1 MNSIGTKIMKK
12 SPLIAAS
19 LFASVGLVIAAYAQP
34 ETNPTA
40 PATTQTQPAE
50 AAESGNLKST
60 LDLFRSDLNASKIRT
75 LNEVMRMTADEA
87 AKFWPIYQKYEAE
100 LTAVGDRKIA
110 LIRDFLSLH
119 STNSLTD
126 AKAGEITERWL
137 TLSQDRLD
145 LWKKYSKEISTAV
158 SPVRGAQFLQVE
170 HQISLLVDINIAS
183 EMPLVSQPK

>member
-1 MNSIGTKIMKK
+1 MNK
-12 SPLIAAS
+12 SPLIVAS
-19 LFASVGLVIAAYAQP
+19 LLATVGCVIAASAQP
-34 ETNPTA
+34 ETKTTTA
-40 PATTQTQPAE
+40 PALAPAQPAVD
-50 AAESGNLKST
+50 ADSGNLKST

-75 LNEVMRMTADEA
+75 LNEVMRMTAEEA
-87 AKFWPIYQKYEAE
+87 AKFWPIYQKYETE
-100 LTAVGDRKIA
+100 LTAVSDRKIA
-110 LIRDFLSLH
+110 LIRDFVTLH

-158 SPVRGAQFLQVE
+158 SPIRGAQFLQVE

-183 EMPLVSQPK
+183 EMPLVGQQK